1 MNHVLSIDIVEF
13 IGTLAPCN
21 SRQPIIARAG
31 GLGASVGSYA
41 ATEAAQRDRS
51 QLRNCVAMDLAMLPP
66 EINSG
71 RMYVGPGSGPMLTAA
86 AAWNGLAA
94 ELYSAATSYQSVM
107 SGLTGGPWLGPSSA
121 SMAAAAARYVVWMST
136 TAAQAEQTAAQAKAA
151 ATAYEAAF
159 AATVPPPVIAAN
171 RSLLMALIATN
182 VLGQNTPAI
191 AATETQYA
199 EMWAQD
205 AAAMYGYAG
214 SSASATTLTP
224 FTPPAPATNSGGL
237 AGQAAAVAQATGT
250 SAATNTQTVL
260 SQLTSAAPTALQGLA
275 SPVASTSSTSGLTG
289 ILESLGLSSPLGYA
303 DGAASSAGLGVA
315 AGAWQ
320 SASSAD
326 TAMIAADDQMN
337 SMDGQVMDSLFQIN
351 GMEGR
356 IMNRFDQ
363 LGAVRTAVSASVGQ
377 ATPVGALSVPQA
389 WTTAA
394 PAIRLAAVALPAIS
408 LSSAPEVFAGSPGS
422 LFSGTALASMAGRA
436 IGGTASPGPREQ
448 VGATTRARPAP
459 PQRLPG
465 SPVTGIAAELREFAE
480 LRDLGILTDEEFS
493 EQKRRILGR

>member
-1 MNHVLSIDIVEF
+1 
-13 IGTLAPCN
+13 
-21 SRQPIIARAG
+21 
-31 GLGASVGSYA
+31 
-41 ATEAAQRDRS
+41 
-51 QLRNCVAMDLAMLPP
+51 MDFAMLPP

-71 RMYVGPGSGPMLTAA
+71 RMYAGPGSGPMLDAA
-86 AAWNGLAA
+86 AAWDELAA
-94 ELYSAATSYQSVM
+94 ELYSAATSYQSVV
-107 SGLTGGPWLGPSSA
+107 SGLTAGPWLGPSSA
-121 SMAAAAARYVVWMST
+121 SMAAAAAHYVAWMST

-151 ATAYEAAF
+151 AAAYEAAF

-224 FTPPAPATNSGGL
+224 FTPPAPTTNPGGL
-237 AGQAAAVAQATGT
+237 AGRAAAVARATGT
-250 SAATNTQTVL
+250 SAATNTQTVR
-260 SQLTSAAPTALQGLA
+260 SQLTSAVPTALQGLA
-275 SPVASTSSTSGLTG
+275 SPLPSTSATSGLTG
-289 ILESLGLSSPLGYA
+289 ILQSLGLTSPQGYA
-303 DGAASSAGLGVA
+303 EGAVSSAGLAVSS
-315 AGAWQ
+315 GAWR
-320 SASSAD
+320 SAAEAD
-326 TAMIAADDQMN
+326 AAMLAADNEMTG
-337 SMDGQVMDSLFQIN
+337 MDGQVMGTLGQIT

-363 LGAVRTAVSASVGQ
+363 LGAVRTAVSAGVGQ
-377 ATPVGALSVPQA
+377 AISVGALSVPQA

-394 PAIRLAAVALPAIS
+394 PAIRLAAVALPATS
-408 LSSAPEVFAGSPGS
+408 LSAAPEVFAGSPGN
-422 LFSGTALASMAGRA
+422 LFSGMALASMAGRA
-436 IGGTASPGPREQ
+436 IGGTVSLSPREQ

-459 PQRLPG
+459 PHSLPG
-465 SPVTGIAAELREFAE
+465 SPVTGIAAELRELAE
-480 LRDLGILTDEEFS
+480 LRDSGILTDEEFS

>member
-1 MNHVLSIDIVEF
+1 MDF
-13 IGTLAPCN
+13 
-21 SRQPIIARAG
+21 
-31 GLGASVGSYA
+31 
-41 ATEAAQRDRS
+41 
-51 QLRNCVAMDLAMLPP
+51 AMMPP

-71 RMYVGPGSGPMLTAA
+71 RMYAGPGSGPMLAAA
-86 AAWNGLAA
+86 AAWDGLAA
-94 ELYSAATSYQSVM
+94 ELYSAATSYQSVI
-107 SGLTGGPWLGPSSA
+107 SGLTAGPWLGPASA
-121 SMAAAAARYVVWMST
+121 SMAAAAAAYVAWMSA

-151 ATAYEAAF
+151 AAAYETAF

-171 RSLLMALIATN
+171 RTLLLVLIATN

-224 FTPPAPATNSGGL
+224 FTPPAPTTNPGGL

-260 SQLTSAAPTALQGLA
+260 SQLTAAISTALQELA
-275 SPVASTSSTSGLTG
+275 SPVPSTSAATSSGLTG
-289 ILESLGLSSPLGYA
+289 ILQSLGLASPLGYV
-303 DGAASSAGLGVA
+303 DGGVSSAGLGVA
-315 AGAWQ
+315 SGAWE
-320 SASSAD
+320 SASNAD
-326 TAMIAADDQMN
+326 AAMIAADDEMTG
-337 SMDGQVMDSLFQIN
+337 MDGQVMGAMGQIT

-363 LGAVRTAVSASVGQ
+363 LGAVRTAVSAGVGQ

-394 PAIRLAAVALPAIS
+394 PAIRLTAAALPATS
-408 LSSAPEVFAGSPGS
+408 LSAVPEVFAGSPGS
-422 LFSGTALASMAGRA
+422 LFSGMALASMAGRA
-436 IGGTASPGPREQ
+436 IGGPVSPAGRQ
-448 VGATTRARPAP
+448 HVGATTYARPASP
-459 PQRLPG
+459 LRLLG
-465 SPVTGIAAELREFAE
+465 SPVGIAAELRELAE
-480 LRDLGILTDEEFS
+480 LRDSGILTDEEFS
-493 EQKRRILGR
+493 EQKQRLLGR